1 MVKEMEVRLRVS
13 ENERVLWVNLYQKMY
28 VDMSREIIYCVF
40 PAYFFGRGRT
50 LSRSFLLL
58 VEVLV
63 QFRMG

>member
-13 ENERVLWVNLYQKMY
+13 ENERVLYQKMY